1 MVVDN
6 FIDYDYKWRF
16 IGEGGGFA
24 FCSICLSP
32 VYLKGRK
39 FVFKVKQ
46 LSIIMDCCTQAL
58 NPLLYCWNYLF
69 FYACSHLLI
78 EVRSQTFMFI
88 QDTIYFITSILSFQC
103 IHHFHAI
110 VGCVKD
116 EDTHACFVFHC
127 QVPVLDEQ
135 QTIVIEQNGTTTEI
149 VGTVETVSHLQH
161 LVHHS
166 PDTVASP
173 GWDGT
178 ERLELSEDQLSSL
191 RSGDVVEMEDQL
203 YLVELTQDPSNPHK
217 QVLSFLPVT
226 TATVTQ

>member
-1 MVVDN
+1 M
-6 FIDYDYKWRF
+6 
-16 IGEGGGFA
+16 
-24 FCSICLSP
+24 
-32 VYLKGRK
+32 
-39 FVFKVKQ
+39 
-46 LSIIMDCCTQAL
+46 
-58 NPLLYCWNYLF
+58 
-69 FYACSHLLI
+69 
-78 EVRSQTFMFI
+78 
-88 QDTIYFITSILSFQC
+88 
-103 IHHFHAI
+103 
-110 VGCVKD
+110 
-116 EDTHACFVFHC
+116 
-127 QVPVLDEQ
+127 LDEQ